1 MIDMLP
7 LEDEYHPDD
16 MKEAISLINAD
27 GTHPKFFSN
36 IHPRVVL
43 KHFEWMKTYGIS
55 GVMHMRFME
64 SIHLAN
70 NRAWKTGVLR
80 NVKAAAEQTGRV
92 FAVAYNIAG
101 NTLTCNALDDLKN
114 DWKRLVDE
122 EKITQSERYLHH
134 DGKPVLRIYGIG
146 FAAGKF
152 AFVFLIMR
160 IQVFNMNMKSRWR
173 DYFI

>member
-1 MIDMLP
+1 
-7 LEDEYHPDD
+7 
-16 MKEAISLINAD
+16 
-27 GTHPKFFSN
+27 
-36 IHPRVVL
+36 
-43 KHFEWMKTYGIS
+43 
-55 GVMHMRFME
+55 MRFME

-70 NRAWKTGVLR
+70 NREWKTRVLR

-101 NTLTCNALDDLKN
+101 STLNCNALDDLKN

-122 EKITQSERYLHH
+122 EKITQSDRYLHH

-152 AFVFLIMR
+152 AFVF
-160 IQVFNMNMKSRWR
+160 
-173 DYFI
+173 